1 MTFYRQ
7 VGQNIKKYRLI
18 KNYSL
23 QVLAEKVGV
32 TKKTMQRYET
42 GDIRVDM
49 NRLGEIAVA
58 LGVKVSALI
67 YGTDQFIEIQG
78 EVDLVL
84 LPVVGRISCGNGSLA
99 NVFKITPKD
108 TKRLELNVLATSFW
122 WS

>member
-58 LGVKVSALI
+58 LPVRPS
-67 YGTDQFIEIQG
+67 T
-78 EVDLVL
+78 LVCWGL
-84 LPVVGRISCGNGSLA
+84 
-99 NVFKITPKD
+99 
-108 TKRLELNVLATSFW
+108 LNVLLVTC
-122 WS
+122 

>member
-42 GDIRVDM
+42 LDF
-49 NRLGEIAVA
+49 LF
-58 LGVKVSALI
+58 VSYVLV
-67 YGTDQFIEIQG
+67 TDKNLYDFIMF
-78 EVDLVL
+78 
-84 LPVVGRISCGNGSLA
+84 
-99 NVFKITPKD
+99 FKKTPKD